1 MTEGI
6 RPTHHSAVMDVP
18 EPVLRAMRAALH
30 GVAEQTIEAVTT
42 EVPAYRG
49 SLDAQAR
56 ATLAQAVEL
65 ALSGFLALA
74 AEEQDPSAPLT
85 PVLQGAYALGRG
97 EAHGGRSMDALLTA
111 YRVGARVAWRGMAGK
126 AAAAGLPAD
135 SLVSF
140 AELVFAYIDQLSA
153 ASVSGHA
160 DELAVEGRARQRH
173 LERLAH
179 GLVTGATEEALTA
192 AAQRASWT
200 PPATL
205 VAVVLSDEHVDDVL
219 ARIDPRTLQPL
230 EDVPGLGAGE
240 AVLLVPQPGDRFVAG
255 LARGLAGAPSVVG
268 PARPWLEAHRSF
280 ARALRAWRLGVT
292 DPRAA
297 TALPAGPG
305 EDDQGVPRLIVH
317 ADDVLAELVISA
329 DPDALADLR
338 ARALEP
344 LSGLRPAQAD
354 RLTETLRSWLLHR
367 GRRDEVAAHLF
378 VHPQTVRYR
387 MGQIRE
393 LFGDRLDDPRAVLE
407 LTIAL
412 GMAEGGAIRPAL
424 P

>member
-1 MTEGI
+1 MADGI
-6 RPTHHSAVMDVP
+6 RPTHQGAVMHVP

-30 GVAEQTIEAVTT
+30 GVALQTIEAVAT
-42 EVPAYRG
+42 EVPGYRG

-56 ATLAQAVEL
+56 STLAQAVEL

-97 EAHGGRSMDALLTA
+97 EARSGRSMDALLTA
-111 YRVGARVAWRGMAGK
+111 YRVGARVAWRGMAGE

-179 GLVTGATEEALTA
+179 GLVTGAPEESLAA
-192 AAQRASWT
+192 AAQRAGWT
-200 PPATL
+200 PPATV
-205 VAVVLSDEHVDDVL
+205 VAVVLPDEHVDDVL

-230 EDVPGLGAGE
+230 EDVPGLGPGE
-240 AVLLVPQPGDRFVAG
+240 AVLLVPHGGDRFGTG
-255 LARGLAGAPSVVG
+255 LARGLAGAPAVVG

-280 ARALRAWRLGVT
+280 ARAVRAWRLGVAG
-292 DPRAA
+292 PRADA
-297 TALPAGPG
+297 ALPGGPG
-305 EDDQGVPRLIVH
+305 EVDQRTTGLIVH
-317 ADDVLAELVISA
+317 ADDVLAELVITA
-329 DPDALADLR
+329 DPEALADLR
-338 ARALEP
+338 TRALAP
-344 LSGLRPAQAD
+344 LSELRPAQVD

-367 GRRDEVAAHLF
+367 GRRDQVAAALF
-378 VHPQTVRYR
+378 VHPQTIRYR

-412 GMAEGGAIRPAL
+412 GMPEGAP
-424 P
+424 